1 MRRQR
6 RYPQIEVRAAGRRRD
21 ADVSIIFL
29 KGVSGMKR
37 MGMLVLLVPVILT
50 LTACAESLTAKRMP
64 GADLS
69 PLKTVYVQKLPADER
84 GIDLLIANQLT
95 RMGFIATNGA
105 SETSPS
111 PADAIVTYQ
120 DKWMWD
126 ITMYM
131 LQLSVQIRDGQT
143 RMVLATGQAMHTSLV
158 RKSPEEM
165 VEEVLAEIF
174 KGDRK

>member
-1 MRRQR
+1 
-6 RYPQIEVRAAGRRRD
+6 
-21 ADVSIIFL
+21 
-29 KGVSGMKR
+29 MKR
-37 MGMLVLLVPVILT
+37 RKMLVLLVPVML
-50 LTACAESLTAKRMP
+50 LLAACAESLNAKKMP
-64 GADLS
+64 GADLA
-69 PLKTVYVQKLPADER
+69 PLKTVYVQKLAADGR

-105 SETSPS
+105 SDVPSS

-126 ITMYM
+126 ISMYM

-158 RKSPEEM
+158 RRSPEEM
-165 VEEVLAEIF
+165 VEEVLTAIF
-174 KGDRK
+174 KGEKK

>member
-1 MRRQR
+1 M
-6 RYPQIEVRAAGRRRD
+6 
-21 ADVSIIFL
+21 FL
-29 KGVSGMKR
+29 KGGFEMKR
-37 MGMLVLLVPVILT
+37 MGMLAFLVPVVLIFA
-50 LTACAESLTAKRMP
+50 ACASNLEAKKMP

-69 PLKTVYVQKLPADER
+69 PLKTVYVQKLAADER

-95 RMGFIATNGA
+95 RMGFIAANGA
-105 SETSPS
+105 SETSSS
-111 PADAIVTYQ
+111 PVDAIVTYQ

-158 RKSPEEM
+158 RESPEEM
-165 VEEVLAEIF
+165 VREVLAEIF
-174 KGDRK
+174 KGNRK

>member
-1 MRRQR
+1 M
-6 RYPQIEVRAAGRRRD
+6 A
-21 ADVSIIFL
+21 
-29 KGVSGMKR
+29 
-37 MGMLVLLVPVILT
+37 PVILM
-50 LTACAESLTAKRMP
+50 LAACASNLESKKIP

-69 PLKTVYVQKLPADER
+69 SLKSVYVQKLAADGR

-95 RMGFIATNGA
+95 RMGFIAANGA
-105 SETSPS
+105 SDLPPS
-111 PADAIVTYQ
+111 PVDAIVTYQ

-158 RKSPEEM
+158 RKIPEEM
-165 VEEVLAEIF
+165 VE
-174 KGDRK
+174 